1 MSMTIGKLA
10 NQANVTIETIRH
22 YQRIG
27 LLQEPAKPE
36 QGYRS
41 YPEENLIKIRFI
53 KRAQQA
59 GFSLKEVAE
68 IMALSNN
75 QCADVKHIA
84 EQKIAHINH
93 QIDAL
98 LNLRSDLMQLIKGCQ
113 ADNSTGRCALI
124 ETLASDKS
132 NLKSSQ

>member
-1 MSMTIGKLA
+1 MGMTIGKLA
-10 NQANVTIETIRH
+10 KKADVTIETIRY

-53 KRAQQA
+53 KRAQHA

-68 IMALSNN
+68 IIALSDNK
-75 QCADVKHIA
+75 CADVRHIA
-84 EQKIAHINH
+84 EQKIAHINQ

-98 LNLRSDLMQLIKGCQ
+98 LNLRNNLKELIKGCQ
-113 ADNSTGRCALI
+113 TDNSTGHCTLI
-124 ETLASDKS
+124 ETLASDKFD
-132 NLKSSQ
+132 LKSSQ